1 MSESVPR
8 LTTSR
13 LYLRPLAA
21 TDFEPYATMMADP
34 EVTRYLGEGR
44 PLDRADAWRQLAIFI
59 GHWELRGFGMW
70 AVEDRDTGRFLGRI
84 GCYEPEGWPG
94 FEIGYA
100 LARDAWG
107 QGYAREGAAA
117 ALTFAQQVLGRKD
130 VISIIRPANTAS
142 IAVAASL
149 GARRSR
155 RIDFFGAESAV
166 YTYPQWL
173 KA

>member
-1 MSESVPR
+1 MSEQVPR
-8 LTTSR
+8 LSTSR
-13 LYLRPLAA
+13 LYLRALGAA
-21 TDFEPYATMMADP
+21 DLDAYAAMMSDAD
-34 EVTRYLGEGR
+34 VTRHLGDGR
-44 PLDRADAWRQLAIFI
+44 TLDRAESWRQLALFI

-70 AVEDRDTGRFLGRI
+70 GVEERETGRFLGRI

-94 FEIGYA
+94 FEIGYV

-107 QGYAREGAAA
+107 RGYAREGAAA
-117 ALTFAQQVLGRKD
+117 ALTFAQRVLGKTS
-130 VISIIRPANTAS
+130 VISLIRPANTAS

-149 GARRSR
+149 GARRTGR
-155 RIDFFGAESAV
+155 VEFLGGESAI

>member
-21 TDFEPYATMMADP
+21 TDFEPYALMMADP

-44 PLDRADAWRQLAIFI
+44 PLDRADAWRQLAMFI

-70 AVEDRDTGRFLGRI
+70 GVEDRDTGRFLGRI

-117 ALTFAQQVLGRKD
+117 ALTFAQEVLGRKD

-149 GARRSR
+149 GARRTR